1 MAYTDEQIINAGVLK
16 EVLGNFTPGDGG
28 SADSA
33 WPPKFVVF
41 DDDAE
46 FATGY
51 YEIFGEEAANVDQE
65 FVKATAEEAS
75 RGEFWLGINSS
86 LFDPA
91 FGIDSSSEAALT
103 ASMPVGTLLF
113 MLGDSNLDY
122 TEKYRQVLWMVTGPA
137 ETRGTKVG
145 VPVQALMVSGQAL
158 PKRAVINNS
167 RMMYDKAL
175 EARFSEE
182 QGFSLGEIVTFSK
195 GIISNMGV
203 TLSRYDVVPG
213 TPVMV
218 YESTEAT
225 VPSWM
230 GVVTETTGANAYK
243 FMLISKSAAAA
254 DLSSYTA
261 KISAAGYSI
270 DLLTND
276 QTEQPL
282 NLRGRNGVKIVADM
296 PSRTLWFEK
305 DADQQAEEKATCLP
319 IPTIYMV
326 KLIGGKTTIG
336 FLINLIDG
344 CYVESDLTF
353 SASQGNFSVISGKVI
368 ATSAIMKAS
377 LEGETGPVKVS
388 ASLQYEGD
396 LTKDGFEYQ
405 FLLGNYELH
414 GKWAGDGGGESGEN
428 ESFPFLAHATGC
440 VRDSVSGGLNIAIE
454 IVLPPWYDKTK
465 GMTIRAIS
473 PDGEFIRKQNFLSTT
488 EIEDRFSRLP
498 EGVSYYHGIVSMTFN
513 NALHTPMSYAY
524 FEISNGT
531 DTVYSSLPLSART
544 LPKPEVAK
552 PITWGDPDT
561 EYPSGKMMLSID
573 DETMSITDTGALK
586 ANYISNSF
594 PRLRLENGHLYADYP
609 AGAAIYDGPSNPTV
623 VAAPSSGGHVT
634 GF

>member
-1 MAYTDEQIINAGVLK
+1 MAYKDDQLIDAGTLK

-46 FATGY
+46 SATGY

-86 LFDPA
+86 WFDPA

-230 GVVTETTGANAYK
+230 GVVTETTGAKAYK

-261 KISAAGYSI
+261 KISAAGYNI

-276 QTEQPL
+276 PTEQPL
-282 NLRGRNGVKIVADM
+282 NLRGRNGVRIVADM
-296 PSRTLWFEK
+296 PSSTLWFESNSK
-305 DADQQAEEKATCLP
+305 QAERFPMMPSIRSMIKSPVPGQDTTFNVLVSVALP
-319 IPTIYMV
+319 AEY
-326 KLIGGKTTIG
+326 
-336 FLINLIDG
+336 D
-344 CYVESDLTF
+344 
-353 SASQGNFSVISGKVI
+353 
-368 ATSAIMKAS
+368 TS
-377 LEGETGPVKVS
+377 
-388 ASLQYEGD
+388 
-396 LTKDGFEYQ
+396 
-405 FLLGNYELH
+405 
-414 GKWAGDGGGESGEN
+414 
-428 ESFPFLAHATGC
+428 
-440 VRDSVSGGLNIAIE
+440 R
-454 IVLPPWYDKTK
+454 
-465 GMTIRAIS
+465 TIRARANNASGAIIADNVVIFQS
-473 PDGEFIRKQNFLSTT
+473 STIATMLSTA
-488 EIEDRFSRLP
+488 EAGKWKICNGSFNIDS
-498 EGVSYYHGIVSMTFN
+498 HGEPFGGFVC
-513 NALHTPMSYAY
+513 
-524 FEISNGT
+524 FEIYDGVTAAYINVPTKT
-531 DTVYSSLPLSART
+531 DSQSSLGKPAVLNPLSWT
-544 LPKPEVAK
+544 
-552 PITWGDPDT
+552 DPD
-561 EYPSGKMMLSID
+561 ESHPSGRLLFNFD
-573 DETMSITDTGALK
+573 QETMSITDNGELA